1 MGEANVAVTQ
11 WLSDDR
17 RFADLFNG
25 VLFDGKEVVR
35 PEDLE
40 PLDREADVLVTDKRG
55 KTKGVQRYRDVVKR
69 WKKGA
74 ALAILACE
82 SQKKVHYA
90 MPVRN
95 MLYDSLSYAGQIREM
110 WKQRSGGKEEGPSF
124 LTQEEYLS
132 RFRKGDR
139 ICPVITIVFYY
150 DLREWDGA
158 TDLYEMFQI
167 EETEVWRK
175 FLPNYRINLVD
186 AGNVQDLKVF
196 RSDLQQ
202 IFGMLKCRGR
212 GEELLKYIEENRQ
225 YFEKV
230 DRETYEALK
239 VLLHSR
245 KMLKDIGETESG
257 KEEINMCQALK
268 EIYADGV
275 REGRESGERA
285 GKRTEIFSVV
295 KHMVG
300 NGFSPEDIERY
311 TGISGKEIRQAM
323 ETLQEA

>member
-1 MGEANVAVTQ
+1 MGDANVAVNQ

-175 FLPNYRINLVD
+175 FLPNHRINLVD

-212 GEELLKYIEENRQ
+212 GEELLKYIEKNRQ
-225 YFEKV
+225 Y
-230 DRETYEALK
+230 LK
-239 VLLHSR
+239 R
-245 KMLKDIGETESG
+245 
-257 KEEINMCQALK
+257 
-268 EIYADGV
+268 
-275 REGRESGERA
+275 
-285 GKRTEIFSVV
+285 
-295 KHMVG
+295 
-300 NGFSPEDIERY
+300 
-311 TGISGKEIRQAM
+311 
-323 ETLQEA
+323 

>member
-1 MGEANVAVTQ
+1 
-11 WLSDDR
+11 
-17 RFADLFNG
+17 
-25 VLFDGKEVVR
+25 
-35 PEDLE
+35 
-40 PLDREADVLVTDKRG
+40 
-55 KTKGVQRYRDVVKR
+55 
-69 WKKGA
+69 
-74 ALAILACE
+74 
-82 SQKKVHYA
+82 
-90 MPVRN
+90 
-95 MLYDSLSYAGQIREM
+95 
-110 WKQRSGGKEEGPSF
+110 
-124 LTQEEYLS
+124 
-132 RFRKGDR
+132 
-139 ICPVITIVFYY
+139 
-150 DLREWDGA
+150 
-158 TDLYEMFQI
+158 MFQI

-202 IFGMLKCRGR
+202 IFGMLKCRGG

-257 KEEINMCQALK
+257 REEINMCQALK

-275 REGRESGERA
+275 TEGREEG
-285 GKRTEIFSVV
+285 IFSVV
-295 KHMVG
+295 KHMVD
-300 NGFSPEDIERY
+300 NGFSPEDIERH

>member
-1 MGEANVAVTQ
+1 
-11 WLSDDR
+11 
-17 RFADLFNG
+17 
-25 VLFDGKEVVR
+25 
-35 PEDLE
+35 
-40 PLDREADVLVTDKRG
+40 
-55 KTKGVQRYRDVVKR
+55 
-69 WKKGA
+69 
-74 ALAILACE
+74 
-82 SQKKVHYA
+82 
-90 MPVRN
+90 
-95 MLYDSLSYAGQIREM
+95 M
-110 WKQRSGGKEEGPSF
+110 WKQRSGGKEEGSSF

-202 IFGMLKCRGR
+202 IFGMLKCRGG

-245 KMLKDIGETESG
+245 KMLKDIGEPESG
-257 KEEINMCQALK
+257 REEINMCQALK

-275 REGRESGERA
+275 TEGREEG
-285 GKRTEIFSVV
+285 IFSVV
-295 KHMVG
+295 KHMIG

-311 TGISGKEIRQAM
+311 TGISGKEIRRAM
-323 ETLQEA
+323 ETLQEV